1 MKSIKRTYCCF
12 FVICVT
18 LSLLTSCDKISKSA
32 EKVNQSIQSK
42 EVVKPTQ
49 PEIINNN
56 DFKRWVFLRCCDLY
70 IDDGFENYL
79 KSQYGEINDC
89 EDCFIHNLHYASN
102 LTDYKRRI
110 KYTIKDHQDD
120 NCNCNNYNYNNARIE
135 QIYNAWENWNKNILP
150 SLVIPIKYD
159 QLESDDNIYE
169 KYIIIYRIH
178 YNHPGGEEGTEYA
191 RAIVSVFNDDGHWE
205 GNIEESGET
214 INEVD
219 YNINN
224 NNN

>member
-18 LSLLTSCDKISKSA
+18 LSLLTSCDKISKLS
-32 EKVNQSIQSK
+32 ENYNNCIGGK

-56 DFKRWVFLRCCDLY
+56 DLKRWVFRTCCDSY
-70 IDDGFENYL
+70 IDDSFKNYFE
-79 KSQYGEINDC
+79 SQYGEINEC
-89 EDCFIHNLHYASN
+89 EYLWFVYDLHYASN
-102 LTDYKRRI
+102 LTNYKRRI
-110 KYTIKDHQDD
+110 KYMIDEDHQDGK
-120 NCNCNNYNYNNARIE
+120 CNNYNYNNARIE
-135 QIYNAWENWNKNILP
+135 QIYNAWENWNKNILS

-191 RAIVSVFNDDGHWE
+191 QVVVSVFNDDGHWE
-205 GNIEESGET
+205 GNIEKSDET

-219 YNINN
+219 YHINN
-224 NNN
+224 ND